1 MFDSVLNTPLDW
13 KNDKLQFIHILIWK
27 VSSWS
32 LLFLFIYWVINR
44 LSGRL
49 EIKDEAILANLYKI

>member
-32 LLFLFIYWVINR
+32 LLFRFIYWVINR